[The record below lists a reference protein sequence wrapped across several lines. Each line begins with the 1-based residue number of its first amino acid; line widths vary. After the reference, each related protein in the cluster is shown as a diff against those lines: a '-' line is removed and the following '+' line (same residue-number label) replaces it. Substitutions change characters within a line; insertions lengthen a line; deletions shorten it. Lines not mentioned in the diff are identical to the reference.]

1 MLKRIFDIIF
11 SFLGLCVFSPIII
24 LTLFLIWLYDYQSPF
39 YTPMRMGKGMVPFK
53 MYKFRSMVVNAD
65 RNGVNSTSG
74 NDSRITPIGRII
86 RRYKLDELSQLIN
99 VFIGDMSFVGPRPQ
113 VVDHVT
119 QEYTQLEMT
128 LLNVKPGI
136 TDISSIVFSDEGEIL
151 KDSLDPDADY
161 NSLIRPWKSRLGI
174 IYVNNHNLILD
185 IKLILITGVAIFNK
199 NRALIFVN
207 KILVEINAP
216 SEVIEVSKRKLMLV
230 PSDLPY

>member
-1 MLKRIFDIIF
+1 
-11 SFLGLCVFSPIII
+11 
-24 LTLFLIWLYDYQSPF
+24 
-39 YTPMRMGKGMVPFK
+39 MRMGKGMVPFK